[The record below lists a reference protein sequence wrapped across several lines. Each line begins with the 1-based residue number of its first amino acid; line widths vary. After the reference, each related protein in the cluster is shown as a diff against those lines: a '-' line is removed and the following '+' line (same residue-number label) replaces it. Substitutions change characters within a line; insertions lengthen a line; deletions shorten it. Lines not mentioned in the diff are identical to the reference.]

1 MIKLTATDTFIIAEE
16 GETPRTISGVAVPWN
31 TEATVS
37 DGTRVKFERG
47 SLATNGKN
55 PKLLKYHDDTKPVGV
70 VTGRVDSEKG
80 MLFTARI
87 SATSEGN
94 DMLELI
100 KDGAVD
106 AVSVGVNPVEFS
118 YDDQGTMVISRGD
131 WVELSLVTAPAFRG
145 ATITEVAATEAKPT
159 EELQPMTDKIET
171 AAASAEVP
179 AAAPAAPV
187 WAAAKKDFVM
197 PTAGEYISK
206 LCQGGAV
213 AAEFLANLKAAAPDV
228 VTNDT
233 PGLLPTPILGPLY
246 NNLIGRRPVIDAIG
260 VRAMPGGGK
269 VFSRPKVTTHTTI
282 GASNGENQPLD
293 AGTFVVAKEN
303 VTKAVYGG
311 YVKLSEEDIDWSE
324 PQVLSAL
331 IDDMAREYG
340 KQTEDAVEA
349 ALKAGIT
356 TTRAAFDTTDPA
368 LWAAWIYG
376 ASQTI
381 LNASTHLPT
390 HLFVSPSFWG
400 ALGQLSDTADRPL
413 FPQVGPMNAFGNVS
427 PGPLNANAFGL
438 SVVVCPYESDF
449 MAIGAADGFEIY
461 EQQKGAVQVEATDGS
476 LSRIIKFRCYLATL
490 MLDASK
496 FVEIA

>member
-1 MIKLTATDTFIIAEE
+1 MIRLTAQNTFVLAED
-16 GETPRTISGVAVPWN
+16 GESPRSISGVAVPWN

-37 DGTRVKFERG
+37 DGTRVRFERG
-47 SLATNGKN
+47 SLPITGKK
-55 PKLLKYHDDTKPVGV
+55 PKLLKYHDSEQPVGV
-70 VTGRVDSEKG
+70 VTGRLDSEEG

-100 KDGAVD
+100 KDEAVD
-106 AVSVGVNPVEFS
+106 SVSVGVDVVDAS
-118 YDDQGTMVISRGD
+118 YDDNGTMVIKKAN
-131 WVELSLVTAPAFRG
+131 WVELSLVTAPAFKG
-145 ATITEVAATEAKPT
+145 AMITEVAATEPQ
-159 EELQPMTDKIET
+159 EETTTMSEVKVE
-171 AAASAEVP
+171 ASVEAP
-179 AAAPAAPV
+179 APAPQMLFAAP
-187 WAAAKKDFVM
+187 KKEFVM

-228 VTNDT
+228 VTTDT
-233 PGLLPTPILGPLY
+233 PGLLPTPILGPVY

-260 VRAMPGGGK
+260 ARAMPGGGK

-282 GASNGENQPLD
+282 GLSNGENQPLD

-324 PQVLSAL
+324 PEVLGAL
-331 IDDMAREYG
+331 VDDMSREYG

-356 TTRAAFDTTDPA
+356 TTRAAFDATDPA
-368 LWAAWIYG
+368 EWAAWIYG

-390 HLFVSPSFWG
+390 HLFASPSFWG

-413 FPQVGPMNAFGNVS
+413 FPQVGPMNAFGNVA
-427 PGPLNANAFGL
+427 PGTLSANAFGL

-449 MAIGAADGFEIY
+449 LAIGAADGFEIY
-461 EQQKGAVQVEATDGS
+461 EQQKGAIQVEATDGS
-476 LSRIIKFRCYLATL
+476 LSRIIKFRGYLATL

>member
-1 MIKLTATDTFIIAEE
+1 MSEVK
-16 GETPRTISGVAVPWN
+16 V
-31 TEATVS
+31 EASV
-37 DGTRVKFERG
+37 E
-47 SLATNGKN
+47 A
-55 PKLLKYHDDTKPVGV
+55 PAPAPQ
-70 VTGRVDSEKG
+70 
-80 MLFTARI
+80 MLF
-87 SATSEGN
+87 
-94 DMLELI
+94 
-100 KDGAVD
+100 
-106 AVSVGVNPVEFS
+106 
-118 YDDQGTMVISRGD
+118 
-131 WVELSLVTAPAFRG
+131 
-145 ATITEVAATEAKPT
+145 
-159 EELQPMTDKIET
+159 
-171 AAASAEVP
+171 
-179 AAAPAAPV
+179 AAP
-187 WAAAKKDFVM
+187 KKEFVM

-228 VTNDT
+228 VTTDT
-233 PGLLPTPILGPLY
+233 PGLLPTPILGPVY

-260 VRAMPGGGK
+260 ARAMPGGGK

-324 PQVLSAL
+324 PEVLGAL
-331 IDDMAREYG
+331 VDDMSREYG

-356 TTRAAFDTTDPA
+356 TTRAAFDVTDPA
-368 LWAAWIYG
+368 EWAAWIYG

-390 HLFVSPSFWG
+390 HLFASPSFWG

-413 FPQVGPMNAFGNVS
+413 FPQVGPMNAFGNVA
-427 PGPLNANAFGL
+427 PGTLSANAFGL

-449 MAIGAADGFEIY
+449 LAIGAADGFEIY
-461 EQQKGAVQVEATDGS
+461 EQQKGAIQVEATDGS
-476 LSRIIKFRCYLATL
+476 LSRIIKFRGYLATL

>member
-1 MIKLTATDTFIIAEE
+1 MIRLTAQNTFVLAED
-16 GETPRTISGVAVPWN
+16 GESPRSISGVAVPWN

-37 DGTRVKFERG
+37 DGTRVRFERG
-47 SLATNGKN
+47 SLPITGKK
-55 PKLLKYHDDTKPVGV
+55 PKLLKYHDSEQPVGV
-70 VTGRVDSEKG
+70 VTGRLDSEEG

-100 KDGAVD
+100 KDEAVD
-106 AVSVGVNPVEFS
+106 SVSVGVDVVDAS
-118 YDDQGTMVISRGD
+118 YDDNGTMVIKKAN
-131 WVELSLVTAPAFRG
+131 WVELSLVTAPAFKG
-145 ATITEVAATEAKPT
+145 AMITEVAATEPQ
-159 EELQPMTDKIET
+159 EETTTMSEVKVE
-171 AAASAEVP
+171 ASVEAP
-179 AAAPAAPV
+179 APAPQMLFAAP
-187 WAAAKKDFVM
+187 KKEFVM

-206 LCQGGAV
+206 LCQGGAI

-228 VTNDT
+228 VTTDT
-233 PGLLPTPILGPLY
+233 PGLLPTPILGPVY

-260 VRAMPGGGK
+260 ARAMPGGGK

-324 PQVLSAL
+324 PEVLGAL
-331 IDDMAREYG
+331 VDDMSREYG

-356 TTRAAFDTTDPA
+356 TTRAAFDVTDPA
-368 LWAAWIYG
+368 EWAAWIYG

-390 HLFVSPSFWG
+390 HLFASPSFWG

-413 FPQVGPMNAFGNVS
+413 FPQVGPMNAFGNVA
-427 PGPLNANAFGL
+427 PGTLSANAFGL

-449 MAIGAADGFEIY
+449 LAIGAADGFEIY
-461 EQQKGAVQVEATDGS
+461 EQQKGAIQVEATDGS
-476 LSRIIKFRCYLATL
+476 LSRIIKFRGYLATL

>member
-1 MIKLTATDTFIIAEE
+1 MIRLTADDTFVLAED
-16 GETPRTISGVAVPWN
+16 GESPRTISGIAVPWN
-31 TEATVS
+31 VEATVS
-37 DGTRVKFERG
+37 DGTRVRFERG
-47 SLATNGKN
+47 SLPISGKK
-55 PKLLKYHDDTKPVGV
+55 PKLLKYHDSTQPVGV

-80 MLFTARI
+80 MVFTARI

-94 DMLELI
+94 DMIELI
-100 KDGAVD
+100 KDQAVD
-106 AVSVGVNPVEFS
+106 SVSVGVDVIDAR
-118 YDDQGTMVISRGD
+118 YDDNGTMVIAKAD
-131 WVELSLVTAPAFRG
+131 WVELSLVTQPAFKG
-145 ATITEVAATEAKPT
+145 ATITDVAATEPPR
-159 EELQPMTDKIET
+159 EENQPMSDKVE
-171 AAASAEVP
+171 AAVEAP
-179 AAAPAAPV
+179 APAPQMLFAAP
-187 WAAAKKDFVM
+187 KKEFVM
-197 PTAGEYISK
+197 PSAGEYISK
-206 LCQGGAV
+206 LCQGGSV

-228 VTNDT
+228 VTTDT
-233 PGLLPTPILGPLY
+233 PGLLPTPILGPVY

-260 VRAMPGGGK
+260 ARAMPGGGK

-282 GASNGENQPLD
+282 GLSNGENQPLD

-331 IDDMAREYG
+331 VDDMAREYG

-356 TTRAAFDTTDPA
+356 TTRAAFDVTDPA
-368 LWAAWIYG
+368 EWAAWIYG

-390 HLFVSPSFWG
+390 HLFASPSFWG

-413 FPQVGPMNAFGNVS
+413 FPQVGPMNAFGNVA
-427 PGPLNANAFGL
+427 PGTLSANAFGL

-449 MAIGAADGFEIY
+449 LAIGAADGFEIY
-461 EQQKGAVQVEATDGS
+461 EQQKGAIQVEATDGS
-476 LSRIIKFRCYLATL
+476 LSRIIKFRGYLATL